1 MSRLTHNILS
11 AVDYAHVQNMRE
23 RNYAVLERE
32 LGVHNSLKLRSPIG
46 PFAYPFYCKN
56 GLQAKNELAQKG
68 VFVPT
73 LWPNVLEQ
81 GRERERDYAANILP
95 LPCDQ
100 RYDSDDMLRV
110 AEEVLQCID

>member
-11 AVDYAHVQNMRE
+11 AVNYAHVQAARG
-23 RNYAVLERE
+23 RNYAVLESV
-32 LGVHNSLKLRSPIG
+32 LGSHNAMKLKMPVG
-46 PFAYPFYCKN
+46 PFAYPFYCRNGLQVKN
-56 GLQAKNELAQKG
+56 GLAQNG
-68 VFVPT
+68 IFVPT

-81 GRERERDYAANILP
+81 GNELERDYAANILP